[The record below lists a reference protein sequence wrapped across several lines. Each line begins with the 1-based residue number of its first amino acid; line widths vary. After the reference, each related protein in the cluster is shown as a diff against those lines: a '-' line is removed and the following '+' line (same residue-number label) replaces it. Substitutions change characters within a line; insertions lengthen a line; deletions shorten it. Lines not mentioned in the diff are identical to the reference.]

1 MSILVLGATG
11 FLGAHVCAGLER
23 RGLRFTRTALSLGDD
38 LREKNQAFALFER
51 VRPEIALNCASFV
64 GGIQYGFAYP
74 ADIFDNNL
82 RLIANVFAAAKH
94 VGVRRIVNPISNCV
108 YPRAKALF
116 KEDEIWDGPLDDS
129 VLVYG
134 MARKLSWVGA
144 WAYARQHGLDTLNL
158 VLSNMYGPG
167 DHFEEARSH
176 ALGALIMKFAKA
188 KAEGAPRVEV
198 WGTGKP
204 VREWLYVEDGA
215 EAMLHGMDAA
225 PTTEFVNIGVASGIS
240 VIELAK
246 KIRAAIGYEGEIVL
260 DPSKPD
266 GAPFKTV
273 DGARGAAL
281 LGWSPQMTLDEG
293 IARTVE
299 WHRAHH
305 GG

>member
-11 FLGAHVCAGLER
+11 FLGAHVCAALQR
-23 RGLRFTRTALSLGDD
+23 RGLGYTRSSLSLGDD
-38 LREKNQAFALFER
+38 LREKDQTFALFER
-51 VRPEIALNCASFV
+51 TRPDVVLNCASFV

-82 RLIANVFAAAKH
+82 RIIANIFAAAKQA
-94 VGVRRIVNPISNCV
+94 GVRRVVNPISNCV
-108 YPRAKALF
+108 YPRAKTLF

-188 KAEGAPRVEV
+188 KVEAAPSVHV
-198 WGTGKP
+198 WGTGAP

-215 EAMLHGMDAA
+215 EAMVRAMDAA
-225 PTTEFVNIGVASGIS
+225 PTTDFVNVGVASGVS
-240 VIELAK
+240 VIALAE

-281 LGWSPQMTLDEG
+281 LGWAPQVALDEG
-293 IARTVE
+293 IARTV
-299 WHRAHH
+299 AAYLA
-305 GG
+305 GA